1 MFRSLH
7 MKLVLIMLLL
17 ITSLMAVVGAFLMTS
32 VTNFYIDNFY
42 SQMGETFG
50 ESNADFV
57 NSLRAEA
64 AQEGG
69 VAVMQ
74 SMLETYSGTLGI
86 DSRSRNYYILDAAS
100 GECLATSDELG
111 GEKLEQTANLLTARN
126 GQVGDESDIAAGYM
140 DVAIPISGGDNS
152 YIIYI
157 RDNRSTVS
165 SLNSELLIIILQAL
179 LVGLLISVLLSF
191 LLSKTMIN
199 PIEKL
204 TEGAERVASGDFS
217 EKLEV
222 DSTDEIGILTTT
234 FNDMASVLHSTLE
247 AVEDERNKLDTLFLH
262 MTDGVVAY
270 DRDGALIHCNPAAS
284 ELLERSADE
293 CVYAELFEPLCPFE
307 KVMAMQRSDFVA
319 SELTV
324 GERTVELYF
333 APFSDEERGGVLV
346 VLHDVTQQRKAEE
359 RRREFVANV
368 SHELR
373 TPLTNIR
380 SYAETIR
387 DAGDELPREL
397 ENSFLDIVINESDR
411 MTHIV
416 QDLLTLSR
424 LDSGRSEMNMAR
436 FDFGAAIDSVLRSIE
451 LEARRHGHELTHD
464 YHDLPMI
471 MGDRGRIEQVMLNVL
486 GNAVKYTPD
495 GGHIRVTAGTVGERV
510 WMEAAKYGIGIVLD
524 GVFSHTGSDSRYFNR
539 EGRYGEGGAY
549 RDPNSPYRSW
559 YDFDSKYKGGYRSWW
574 GFETL
579 PEVNEETPSFVE
591 FITGEG
597 GVIDTWLRRGA
608 AGFRL
613 DVADELPD
621 EFIEKIRTAVK
632 RVSPEKFLLGEV
644 WEDATT
650 KFGFDHRRTYL
661 LGKGLDSVM
670 NYPFKNSVLD
680 FVKGKPAQQAANEIL
695 SICEHYPAPAINTAL
710 NFLSTHDT
718 ERALT
723 VIADEPANGRGR
735 EWQSGRS
742 VTGEAYEEGMLR
754 LRMAY
759 AIIYTL
765 PGVPCLYY
773 GDEIGMQGY
782 RDPFNRAFFCWDS
795 HEERLR
801 PVLAQLAQ
809 LRHSC
814 EAFRTGELRVLRA
827 EDGILHYQR
836 IGKTETAEIIVN
848 RSEHI
853 IVEPL
858 ASGKHTEVNPMGFT
872 IVVEENGH
880 NPNHSYYDI
889 Q

>member
-7 MKLVLIMLLL
+7 MKLVMIMLLL
-17 ITSLMAVVGAFLMTS
+17 VTSLMAVVGAFLMTS
-32 VTNFYIDNFY
+32 VTNFYIDDFY
-42 SQMGETFG
+42 DQMSEAFG
-50 ESNADFV
+50 ESSAAFV
-57 NSLRAEA
+57 SSLREEA
-64 AQEGG
+64 AQEDG
-69 VAVMQ
+69 AARLQ
-74 SMLETYSGTLGI
+74 TMLEAYSGTLSI
-86 DSRSRNYYILDAAS
+86 DSRNRNYYILDGKS
-100 GECLATSDELG
+100 GEVLASSNEDTGL
-111 GEKLEQTANLLTARN
+111 LEQTENILTARN
-126 GQVGDESDIAAGYM
+126 GEVGDHSDLAASYM

-293 CVYAELFEPLCPFE
+293 CVYADLFEPLCPFE

-346 VLHDVTQQRKAEE
+346 VLHDVTRQRKAEE

-510 WMEAAKYGIGIVLD
+510 WMEVADDGIGIPKADRSRIFERFYRVD
-524 GVFSHTGSDSRYFNR
+524 KARSRESGGTGLGLSIATEIVQRHNGTLSLVDR
-539 EGRYGEGGAY
+539 EGPGTTVRLELPIRQSEVGGAQEGG
-549 RDPNSPYRSW
+549 
-559 YDFDSKYKGGYRSWW
+559 
-574 GFETL
+574 
-579 PEVNEETPSFVE
+579 
-591 FITGEG
+591 
-597 GVIDTWLRRGA
+597 
-608 AGFRL
+608 
-613 DVADELPD
+613 
-621 EFIEKIRTAVK
+621 
-632 RVSPEKFLLGEV
+632 
-644 WEDATT
+644 
-650 KFGFDHRRTYL
+650 
-661 LGKGLDSVM
+661 
-670 NYPFKNSVLD
+670 
-680 FVKGKPAQQAANEIL
+680 
-695 SICEHYPAPAINTAL
+695 
-710 NFLSTHDT
+710 
-718 ERALT
+718 
-723 VIADEPANGRGR
+723 NG
-735 EWQSGRS
+735 
-742 VTGEAYEEGMLR
+742 
-754 LRMAY
+754 
-759 AIIYTL
+759 
-765 PGVPCLYY
+765 
-773 GDEIGMQGY
+773 
-782 RDPFNRAFFCWDS
+782 
-795 HEERLR
+795 
-801 PVLAQLAQ
+801 
-809 LRHSC
+809 
-814 EAFRTGELRVLRA
+814 
-827 EDGILHYQR
+827 
-836 IGKTETAEIIVN
+836 
-848 RSEHI
+848 
-853 IVEPL
+853 
-858 ASGKHTEVNPMGFT
+858 
-872 IVVEENGH
+872 
-880 NPNHSYYDI
+880 
-889 Q
+889 

>member
-32 VTNFYIDNFY
+32 VTNFYIDDFY

-57 NSLRAEA
+57 NSLRTEA

-100 GECLATSDELG
+100 GECLAASDELG

-293 CVYAELFEPLCPFE
+293 CVYADLFEPLCPFE

-416 QDLLTLSR
+416 QDLLTLSQ
-424 LDSGRSEMNMAR
+424 LDSGRSEMNMAC

-510 WMEAAKYGIGIVLD
+510 WMEVADDGIGIPKADRSRIFERFYRVD
-524 GVFSHTGSDSRYFNR
+524 KARSRESGGTGLGLSIATEIVQRHNGTLSLVDR
-539 EGRYGEGGAY
+539 EGPGTTVRLELPIRQSEVGGAQEGG
-549 RDPNSPYRSW
+549 
-559 YDFDSKYKGGYRSWW
+559 
-574 GFETL
+574 
-579 PEVNEETPSFVE
+579 
-591 FITGEG
+591 
-597 GVIDTWLRRGA
+597 
-608 AGFRL
+608 
-613 DVADELPD
+613 
-621 EFIEKIRTAVK
+621 
-632 RVSPEKFLLGEV
+632 
-644 WEDATT
+644 
-650 KFGFDHRRTYL
+650 
-661 LGKGLDSVM
+661 
-670 NYPFKNSVLD
+670 
-680 FVKGKPAQQAANEIL
+680 
-695 SICEHYPAPAINTAL
+695 
-710 NFLSTHDT
+710 
-718 ERALT
+718 
-723 VIADEPANGRGR
+723 NG
-735 EWQSGRS
+735 
-742 VTGEAYEEGMLR
+742 
-754 LRMAY
+754 
-759 AIIYTL
+759 
-765 PGVPCLYY
+765 
-773 GDEIGMQGY
+773 
-782 RDPFNRAFFCWDS
+782 
-795 HEERLR
+795 
-801 PVLAQLAQ
+801 
-809 LRHSC
+809 
-814 EAFRTGELRVLRA
+814 
-827 EDGILHYQR
+827 
-836 IGKTETAEIIVN
+836 
-848 RSEHI
+848 
-853 IVEPL
+853 
-858 ASGKHTEVNPMGFT
+858 
-872 IVVEENGH
+872 
-880 NPNHSYYDI
+880 
-889 Q
+889 